1 MQHWAMPKPPT
12 LKPKLRSSRQRQGVA
27 AWCIN
32 VPPHLSSTGKRQ
44 QFFFPSKTEA
54 AVVCEQLKARKD
66 NFGTSLTA
74 LTPAKIAEAAE
85 AYNLLEGKN
94 ISLLAAVRAHLGVED
109 RRSASI
115 PFREL
120 CTLYIESRGDR
131 RKRYLASIRQTMGRF
146 PSLHDHLVSD
156 ISHRDLGPLLNEI
169 VPGGRNLVMRH
180 LRAFF
185 NYGIKRGYLA
195 ENPISRLDFVESS
208 PKEVE
213 VIAPED
219 VAKMLEA
226 ALMDDLDLL
235 PYLVFGFFC
244 GIRPIGELPLLQWS
258 DVDLQE
264 QSVTVRADYSK
275 TKRRRF
281 PELSENAIAW
291 LEAYRQR
298 GGTYVGPIV
307 TYSNRILH
315 IRRQQNR
322 AAAGVTHWPNSA
334 MRHSYCSYW
343 LAMHKDINKL
353 VLQSG
358 HTSVDTMWRHY
369 HRGTTEAEAKKF
381 WGIMPPSTASNV
393 VRMSAS

>member
-1 MQHWAMPKPPT
+1 MPKPPT
-12 LKPKLRSSRQRQGVA
+12 LKPKLRSSRQQQGFA
-27 AWCIN
+27 AWCVN

-44 QFFFPSKTEA
+44 QFFFASKTEA

-85 AYNLLEGKN
+85 AYNLLEDRN
-94 ISLLAAVRAHLGVED
+94 VSLLTAVRAYLGIED
-109 RRSASI
+109 QRSASI

-120 CTLYIESRGDR
+120 CALYIESRGDR
-131 RKRYLASIRQTMGRF
+131 DREHLAGIRRTMNRF
-146 PSLHDHLVSD
+146 SSLHDRLVSD
-156 ISHRDLGPLLNEI
+156 ISHRDLEPLLNAI
-169 VPGGRNLVMRH
+169 VPGGRNLQMRH

-185 NYGIKRGYLA
+185 NYGIKHGYLSD
-195 ENPISRLDFVESS
+195 NPISRLDFVNSS

-213 VIAPED
+213 VISPED
-219 VAKMLEA
+219 VARILEM
-226 ALMDDLDLL
+226 ALKNDLRLL
-235 PYLVFGFFC
+235 PYLTLGFFC
-244 GIRPIGELPLLQWS
+244 GIRPVGELNLLQWS
-258 DVDLQE
+258 DVDLQGR
-264 QSVTVRADYSK
+264 SVTIRYAVSK

-281 PELSENAIAW
+281 IRLSENAIAW
-291 LEAYRQR
+291 LDAYRQR
-298 GGTYVGPIV
+298 GGQCEGPIV
-307 TYSNRILH
+307 TYDKWTVRT
-315 IRRQQNR
+315 RRQQNR
-322 AAAGVTHWPNSA
+322 EAAGVTHWPNSA

-381 WGIMPPSTASNV
+381 WAIMPPSAASNV
-393 VRMSAS
+393 VRMIVG

>member
-1 MQHWAMPKPPT
+1 MPASATLRPT
-12 LKPKLRSSRQRQGVA
+12 LRTSRQRQGIA
-27 AWCIN
+27 AWVVN
-32 VPPHLSSTGKRQ
+32 VPPNLSSTGKRQ
-44 QFFFPSKTEA
+44 ELFFTSKTEA
-54 AVVCEQLKARKD
+54 AVVCEQLKARRD
-66 NFGTSLTA
+66 NFGVSLNA
-74 LTPAKIAEAAE
+74 LTPAKIVEAAE
-85 AYNLLEGKN
+85 AYSLLEGRS

-120 CTLYIESRGDR
+120 CSLYIASRGDR
-131 RKRYLASIRQTMGRF
+131 RNRYLASLRQTVGRF
-146 PSLHDHLVSD
+146 PSLHDRLVSD
-156 ISHRDLGPLLNEI
+156 ISHSDLELLLNEI
-169 VPGGRNLVMRH
+169 TPGGRNPIMRH

-185 NYGIKRGYLA
+185 NYGIKRGHLTD
-195 ENPISRLDFVESS
+195 NPISRLDFVETA

-213 VIAPED
+213 VIAPEG
-219 VAKMLEA
+219 VAKILET
-226 ALMDDLDLL
+226 ALENDLNLL

-244 GIRPIGELPLLQWS
+244 GIRPIGELNFLQWS
-258 DVDLQE
+258 DVDFQHR
-264 QSVTVRADYSK
+264 SVTIRAAVSK

-281 PELSENAIAW
+281 PEISENAIAW

-298 GGTYVGPIV
+298 GGNCEGLIV
-307 TYSNRILH
+307 NCRESTLYT
-315 IRRQQNR
+315 RRQQNQE
-322 AAAGVTHWPNSA
+322 AAGVTHWPNST

-381 WGIMPPSTASNV
+381 WAIMPPSAASNV